1 MIYDAII
8 IGAGPA
14 GMTAALYLLRDGK
27 KVLILE
33 KETIG
38 GSIASTPLIENYPGV
53 KAVSGSE
60 LTDIMY
66 DQIDELGVEFE
77 LEEVTNIKVIDNN
90 IKEVI
95 TSDDNKYLSKVLIIA
110 SGSCYR
116 KLGLDKEEDFIG
128 NGIHFCVACDG
139 AFYKNKNVAIIGG
152 GNSACINAYSMS
164 KLAKKVFIIQR
175 LNKLTCEKDL
185 VNKLKSTD
193 NVEIILNSNV
203 KEYLGDDEFK
213 GLLIET
219 EGKEKKI
226 DVDGVFLNIGLIPQ
240 NKFATEVIDLDE
252 RDYIISSNT
261 ETKVPGLYVIGDSRT
276 KKYSQVTIATAD
288 GTIAALNAI
297 DYLNNL

>member
-14 GMTAALYLLRDGK
+14 GMSAALYLLRDGK

-60 LTDIMY
+60 LTDIMF

-77 LEEVTNIKVIDNN
+77 LEKVTNINVLEDN

-95 TSDDNKYLSKVLIIA
+95 TEDNKYLGKVLIIA
-110 SGSCYR
+110 SGSAYR
-116 KLGLDKEEDFIG
+116 TLNLPNEDKLIG
-128 NGIHFCVACDG
+128 HGIHFCVACDG
-139 AFYKNKNVAIIGG
+139 AFYKGKDVAIIGG
-152 GNSACINAYSMS
+152 GNSAVINAYSMS
-164 KLAKKVFIIQR
+164 KIAKKVYILQKMD
-175 LNKLTCEKDL
+175 KLTCEKDL
-185 VNKLKSTD
+185 INKIESTD
-193 NVEIILNSNV
+193 NVEIMYNV
-203 KEYLGDDEFK
+203 DVLEYLGDDELT
-213 GLLIET
+213 GLSIKVD
-219 EGKEKKI
+219 GKKKKLK
-226 DVDGVFLNIGLIPQ
+226 VDGVFLNIGLIPQ
-240 NKFATEVIDLDE
+240 NKFAYDVIDLDE
-252 RDYIISSNT
+252 RDYVISTNT

-297 DYLNNL
+297 EYLNG

>member
-14 GMTAALYLLRDGK
+14 GMSAALYLLRDGK

-60 LTDIMY
+60 LTDIMF

-77 LEEVTNIKVIDNN
+77 LEEVTNINVLEDN

-95 TSDDNKYLSKVLIIA
+95 TVDNKYLGKVLIIA
-110 SGSCYR
+110 SGSAYR
-116 KLGLDKEEDFIG
+116 TLNLPNEDKLIG
-128 NGIHFCVACDG
+128 HGIHFCVACDG
-139 AFYKNKNVAIIGG
+139 AFYKGKDVAIIGG
-152 GNSACINAYSMS
+152 GNSAVINAYSMS
-164 KLAKKVFIIQR
+164 KIAKKVYILQKMDR
-175 LNKLTCEKDL
+175 LTCEKDL
-185 VNKLKSTD
+185 INKIESTN
-193 NVEIILNSNV
+193 NVEIMYNV
-203 KEYLGDDEFK
+203 DVLEYLGEDELT
-213 GLLIET
+213 GLSIKVD
-219 EGKEKKI
+219 GKKKKLN
-226 DVDGVFLNIGLIPQ
+226 VDGVFLNIGLIPQ
-240 NKFATEVIDLDE
+240 NRFAYDVIDLDE
-252 RDYIISSNT
+252 RDYVISTNT

-297 DYLNNL
+297 EYLNG

>member
-14 GMTAALYLLRDGK
+14 GMSAALYLLRDGK

-60 LTDIMY
+60 LTDIMF

-77 LEEVTNIKVIDNN
+77 LEEVTNINVLEDN

-95 TSDDNKYLSKVLIIA
+95 TEDNKYLGKVLIIA
-110 SGSCYR
+110 SGSAYR
-116 KLGLDKEEDFIG
+116 TLNLPNEDKLIG
-128 NGIHFCVACDG
+128 HGIHFCVACDG
-139 AFYKNKNVAIIGG
+139 AFYKGKDVAIIGG
-152 GNSACINAYSMS
+152 GNSAVINAYSMS
-164 KLAKKVFIIQR
+164 KIAKKVYILQKMDR
-175 LNKLTCEKDL
+175 LTCEKDL
-185 VNKLKSTD
+185 INKIESTD
-193 NVEIILNSNV
+193 NVEIMYNV
-203 KEYLGDDEFK
+203 DVLEYLGDDELT
-213 GLLIET
+213 GLSIKVD
-219 EGKEKKI
+219 GKKKKLN
-226 DVDGVFLNIGLIPQ
+226 VEGVFLNIGLIPQ
-240 NKFATEVIDLDE
+240 NRFAYDVIDLDE
-252 RDYIISSNT
+252 RDYVISTNT

-297 DYLNNL
+297 EYLNG

>member
-14 GMTAALYLLRDGK
+14 GMSAALYLLRDGK

-60 LTDIMY
+60 LTDIMF

-77 LEEVTNIKVIDNN
+77 LEEVTNINVLEDD

-95 TSDDNKYLSKVLIIA
+95 TEDNKYLGKVLIIA
-110 SGSCYR
+110 SGSAYR
-116 KLGLDKEEDFIG
+116 TLNLPNEDKLIG
-128 NGIHFCVACDG
+128 HGIHFCVACDG
-139 AFYKNKNVAIIGG
+139 AFYKGKDVAIIGG
-152 GNSACINAYSMS
+152 GNSAVINAYSMS
-164 KLAKKVFIIQR
+164 KIAKKVYILQKMD
-175 LNKLTCEKDL
+175 KLTCEKDL
-185 VNKLKSTD
+185 INKIESTD
-193 NVEIILNSNV
+193 NVEIMYNV
-203 KEYLGDDEFK
+203 DVLEYLGDDELT
-213 GLLIET
+213 GLSIKVD
-219 EGKEKKI
+219 GKKKKLK
-226 DVDGVFLNIGLIPQ
+226 VDGVFLNIGLIPQ
-240 NKFATEVIDLDE
+240 NKFAYDVIDLDE
-252 RDYIISSNT
+252 RDYVISTNT

-297 DYLNNL
+297 EYLNG

>member
-14 GMTAALYLLRDGK
+14 GMSAALYLLRDGK

-60 LTDIMY
+60 LTDIMF

-77 LEEVTNIKVIDNN
+77 LEKVTNINVLEDD

-95 TSDDNKYLSKVLIIA
+95 TEDNKYLGKVLIIA
-110 SGSCYR
+110 SGSAYR
-116 KLGLDKEEDFIG
+116 TLNLPNEDKLIG
-128 NGIHFCVACDG
+128 HGIHFCVACDG
-139 AFYKNKNVAIIGG
+139 AFYKGKDVAIIGG
-152 GNSACINAYSMS
+152 GNSAVINAYSMS
-164 KLAKKVFIIQR
+164 KIAKKVYILQKMDR
-175 LNKLTCEKDL
+175 LTCEKDL
-185 VNKLKSTD
+185 INKIESTD
-193 NVEIILNSNV
+193 NVEIMYNV
-203 KEYLGDDEFK
+203 DVLEYLGDDELT
-213 GLLIET
+213 GLSIKVD
-219 EGKEKKI
+219 GKKKKLN
-226 DVDGVFLNIGLIPQ
+226 VDGVFLNIGLIPQ
-240 NKFATEVIDLDE
+240 NEFAYDVIDLDE
-252 RDYIISSNT
+252 RDYVISTNT

-297 DYLNNL
+297 EYLNG

>member
-14 GMTAALYLLRDGK
+14 GMSAALYLLRDGK

-60 LTDIMY
+60 LTDIMF

-77 LEEVTNIKVIDNN
+77 LEEVKNINVLEDDV
-90 IKEVI
+90 KEVI
-95 TSDDNKYLSKVLIIA
+95 TEDNKYLGKVLIIA
-110 SGSCYR
+110 SGSAYR
-116 KLGLDKEEDFIG
+116 TLNLPNEDKLIG
-128 NGIHFCVACDG
+128 HGIHFCVACDG
-139 AFYKNKNVAIIGG
+139 AFYKGKDVAIIGG
-152 GNSACINAYSMS
+152 GNSAVINAYSMS
-164 KLAKKVFIIQR
+164 KIAKKVYILQKMDR
-175 LNKLTCEKDL
+175 LTCEKDL
-185 VNKLKSTD
+185 INKIESTN
-193 NVEIILNSNV
+193 NVEIMYNV
-203 KEYLGDDEFK
+203 DVLEYLGEDELT
-213 GLLIET
+213 GLSIKVD
-219 EGKEKKI
+219 GKKKKLN
-226 DVDGVFLNIGLIPQ
+226 VDGVFLNIGLIPQ
-240 NKFATEVIDLDE
+240 NRFAYDVIDLDE
-252 RDYIISSNT
+252 RDYVISTNT

-297 DYLNNL
+297 EYLNG

>member
-14 GMTAALYLLRDGK
+14 GMSAALYLLRDGK

-60 LTDIMY
+60 LTDIMF

-77 LEEVTNIKVIDNN
+77 LEEVTNINVLEDN

-95 TSDDNKYLSKVLIIA
+95 TEDNKYLGKVLIIA
-110 SGSCYR
+110 SGSAYR
-116 KLGLDKEEDFIG
+116 TLNLPNEDKLIG
-128 NGIHFCVACDG
+128 HGIHFCVACDG
-139 AFYKNKNVAIIGG
+139 AFYKGKDVAIIGG
-152 GNSACINAYSMS
+152 GNSAVINAYSMS
-164 KLAKKVFIIQR
+164 KIAKKVYILQKMDR
-175 LNKLTCEKDL
+175 LTCEKDL
-185 VNKLKSTD
+185 INKIESTD
-193 NVEIILNSNV
+193 NVEIMYNV
-203 KEYLGDDEFK
+203 DVLEYLGEDELT
-213 GLLIET
+213 GLSIKVD
-219 EGKEKKI
+219 GKKKKLK
-226 DVDGVFLNIGLIPQ
+226 VDGVFLNIGLIPQ
-240 NKFATEVIDLDE
+240 NRFAYDVIDLDE
-252 RDYIISSNT
+252 RDYVISTNT

-297 DYLNNL
+297 EYLNG

>member
-14 GMTAALYLLRDGK
+14 GMSAALYLLRDGK

-60 LTDIMY
+60 LTDIMF

-77 LEEVTNIKVIDNN
+77 LEKVTNINVLEDD

-95 TSDDNKYLSKVLIIA
+95 TEDNKYLGKVLIIA
-110 SGSCYR
+110 SGSAYR
-116 KLGLDKEEDFIG
+116 TLNLPNEDKLIG
-128 NGIHFCVACDG
+128 HGIHFCVACDG
-139 AFYKNKNVAIIGG
+139 AFYKGKDVAIVGG
-152 GNSACINAYSMS
+152 GNSAVINAYSMS
-164 KLAKKVFIIQR
+164 KIAKKVYILQKMDR
-175 LNKLTCEKDL
+175 LTCEKDL
-185 VNKLKSTD
+185 INKIESTD
-193 NVEIILNSNV
+193 NVEIMYNV
-203 KEYLGDDEFK
+203 DVLEYLGDDELT
-213 GLLIET
+213 GLSIKVD
-219 EGKEKKI
+219 GKKKKLK
-226 DVDGVFLNIGLIPQ
+226 VDGVFLNIGLIPQ
-240 NKFATEVIDLDE
+240 NKFAYDVIDLDE
-252 RDYIISSNT
+252 RDYVISTNT

-297 DYLNNL
+297 EYLNG

>member
-14 GMTAALYLLRDGK
+14 GMSAALYLLRDGK

-60 LTDIMY
+60 LTDIMF

-77 LEEVTNIKVIDNN
+77 LEKVTNINVLEDN

-95 TSDDNKYLSKVLIIA
+95 TEDNKYLGKVLIIA
-110 SGSCYR
+110 SGSAYR
-116 KLGLDKEEDFIG
+116 TLNLPNEDKLIG
-128 NGIHFCVACDG
+128 HGIHFCVACDG
-139 AFYKNKNVAIIGG
+139 AFYKGKDVAIIGG
-152 GNSACINAYSMS
+152 GNSAVINAYSMS
-164 KLAKKVFIIQR
+164 KIAKKVYILQKMD
-175 LNKLTCEKDL
+175 KLTCEKDL
-185 VNKLKSTD
+185 INKIESTD
-193 NVEIILNSNV
+193 NVEIMYNV
-203 KEYLGDDEFK
+203 DVLEYLGDDELT
-213 GLLIET
+213 GLSIKVD
-219 EGKEKKI
+219 GKKKKLN
-226 DVDGVFLNIGLIPQ
+226 VDGVFLNIGLIPQ
-240 NKFATEVIDLDE
+240 NKFAYDVIDLDE
-252 RDYIISSNT
+252 RDYVISTNT

-297 DYLNNL
+297 EYLNG

>member
-14 GMTAALYLLRDGK
+14 GMSAALYLLRDGK

-60 LTDIMY
+60 LTDIMF

-77 LEEVTNIKVIDNN
+77 LEEVTNINVLEDN

-95 TSDDNKYLSKVLIIA
+95 TEDNKYLGKVLIIA
-110 SGSCYR
+110 SGSAYR
-116 KLGLDKEEDFIG
+116 TLNLPNEDKLIG
-128 NGIHFCVACDG
+128 HGIHFCVACDG
-139 AFYKNKNVAIIGG
+139 AFYKGKDVAIIGG
-152 GNSACINAYSMS
+152 GNSAVINAYSMS
-164 KLAKKVFIIQR
+164 KIAKKVYILQKMDR
-175 LNKLTCEKDL
+175 LTCEKDL
-185 VNKLKSTD
+185 INKIESTD
-193 NVEIILNSNV
+193 NVEIMYNV
-203 KEYLGDDEFK
+203 DVLEYLGEDELT
-213 GLLIET
+213 GLSIKVD
-219 EGKEKKI
+219 GKKKKLN
-226 DVDGVFLNIGLIPQ
+226 VEGVFLNIGLIPQ
-240 NKFATEVIDLDE
+240 NRFAYDVIDLDE
-252 RDYIISSNT
+252 RDYVISTNT

-297 DYLNNL
+297 EYLNG

>member
-14 GMTAALYLLRDGK
+14 GMSAALYLLRDGK

-60 LTDIMY
+60 LTDIMF

-77 LEEVTNIKVIDNN
+77 LEEVTNINVLEDN

-95 TSDDNKYLSKVLIIA
+95 TEDNKYLGKVLIIA
-110 SGSCYR
+110 SGSAYR
-116 KLGLDKEEDFIG
+116 TLNLPNEDKLIG
-128 NGIHFCVACDG
+128 HGIHFCVACDG
-139 AFYKNKNVAIIGG
+139 AFYKGKDVAIIGG
-152 GNSACINAYSMS
+152 GNSAVINAYSMS
-164 KLAKKVFIIQR
+164 KIAKKVYILQKIDR
-175 LNKLTCEKDL
+175 LTCEKDL
-185 VNKLKSTD
+185 INKIESTD
-193 NVEIILNSNV
+193 NVEIMYNV
-203 KEYLGDDEFK
+203 DVLEYLGEDELT
-213 GLLIET
+213 GLSIKVD
-219 EGKEKKI
+219 GKKKKLN
-226 DVDGVFLNIGLIPQ
+226 VEGVFLNIGLIPQ
-240 NKFATEVIDLDE
+240 NKFAYDVIELDE
-252 RDYIISSNT
+252 RDYVISTNT

-297 DYLNNL
+297 EYLNG

>member
-14 GMTAALYLLRDGK
+14 GMSAALYLLRDGK

-60 LTDIMY
+60 LTDIMF

-77 LEEVTNIKVIDNN
+77 LEKVTNINVLEDD

-95 TSDDNKYLSKVLIIA
+95 TEDNKYLGKVLIIA
-110 SGSCYR
+110 SGSAYR
-116 KLGLDKEEDFIG
+116 TLNLPNEDKLIG
-128 NGIHFCVACDG
+128 HGIHFCVACDG
-139 AFYKNKNVAIIGG
+139 AFYKGKDVAIIGG
-152 GNSACINAYSMS
+152 GNSAVINAYSMS
-164 KLAKKVFIIQR
+164 KIAKKVYILQKMD
-175 LNKLTCEKDL
+175 KLTCEKDL
-185 VNKLKSTD
+185 INKIESTD
-193 NVEIILNSNV
+193 NVEIMYNV
-203 KEYLGDDEFK
+203 DVLEYLGDDELT
-213 GLLIET
+213 GLSIKVD
-219 EGKEKKI
+219 GKKKKLN
-226 DVDGVFLNIGLIPQ
+226 VDGVFLNIGLIPQ
-240 NKFATEVIDLDE
+240 NRFAYDVIDLDE
-252 RDYIISSNT
+252 RDYVISTNT

-297 DYLNNL
+297 EYLNG

>member
-14 GMTAALYLLRDGK
+14 GMSAALYLLRDGK

-60 LTDIMY
+60 LTDIMF

-77 LEEVTNIKVIDNN
+77 LEEVTNINVLEDN

-95 TSDDNKYLSKVLIIA
+95 TEDNKYLGKVLIIA
-110 SGSCYR
+110 SGSAYR
-116 KLGLDKEEDFIG
+116 TLNLPNEDKLIG
-128 NGIHFCVACDG
+128 HGIHFCVACDG
-139 AFYKNKNVAIIGG
+139 AFYKGKDVAIIGG
-152 GNSACINAYSMS
+152 GNSAVINAYSMS
-164 KLAKKVFIIQR
+164 KIAKKVYILQKMDR
-175 LNKLTCEKDL
+175 LTCEKDL
-185 VNKLKSTD
+185 INKIESTD
-193 NVEIILNSNV
+193 NVEIMYNV
-203 KEYLGDDEFK
+203 DVLEYLGDDELT
-213 GLLIET
+213 GLSIKVD
-219 EGKEKKI
+219 GKKKKLN
-226 DVDGVFLNIGLIPQ
+226 VEGVFLNIGLIPQ
-240 NKFATEVIDLDE
+240 NRFAYDVIDLDE
-252 RDYIISSNT
+252 RDYVISTNT

-276 KKYSQVTIATAD
+276 KKYSQVTIATAE

-297 DYLNNL
+297 EYLNG

>member
-14 GMTAALYLLRDGK
+14 GMSAALYLLRDGK

-60 LTDIMY
+60 LTDIMF
-66 DQIDELGVEFE
+66 DQIDELGVVFE
-77 LEEVTNIKVIDNN
+77 LEKVTNINVLEDN

-95 TSDDNKYLSKVLIIA
+95 TEDNKYLGKVLIIA
-110 SGSCYR
+110 SGSAYR
-116 KLGLDKEEDFIG
+116 TLNLPNEDKLIG
-128 NGIHFCVACDG
+128 HGIHFCVACDG
-139 AFYKNKNVAIIGG
+139 AFYKGKDVAIIGG
-152 GNSACINAYSMS
+152 GNSAVINAYSMS
-164 KLAKKVFIIQR
+164 KIAKKVYILQKMD
-175 LNKLTCEKDL
+175 KLTCEKDL
-185 VNKLKSTD
+185 INKIESTD
-193 NVEIILNSNV
+193 NVEIMYNV
-203 KEYLGDDEFK
+203 DVLEYLGDDELT
-213 GLLIET
+213 GLSIKVD
-219 EGKEKKI
+219 GKKKKLK
-226 DVDGVFLNIGLIPQ
+226 VDGVFLNIGLIPQ
-240 NKFATEVIDLDE
+240 NKFAYDVIDLDE
-252 RDYIISSNT
+252 RDYVISTNT

-297 DYLNNL
+297 EYLNG

>member
-14 GMTAALYLLRDGK
+14 GMSAALYLLRDGK

-60 LTDIMY
+60 LTDIMF

-77 LEEVTNIKVIDNN
+77 LEEVTNINVLEDN

-95 TSDDNKYLSKVLIIA
+95 TEDNKYLGKVLIIA
-110 SGSCYR
+110 SGSAYR
-116 KLGLDKEEDFIG
+116 TLNLPNEDKLIG
-128 NGIHFCVACDG
+128 HGIHFCVACDG
-139 AFYKNKNVAIIGG
+139 AFYKGKDVAIVGG
-152 GNSACINAYSMS
+152 GNSAVINAYSMS
-164 KLAKKVFIIQR
+164 KIAKKVYILQKMD
-175 LNKLTCEKDL
+175 KLTCEKDL
-185 VNKLKSTD
+185 INKIESTD
-193 NVEIILNSNV
+193 NVEIMYNV
-203 KEYLGDDEFK
+203 DVLEYLGDDELT
-213 GLLIET
+213 GLSIKVD
-219 EGKEKKI
+219 GKKKKLK
-226 DVDGVFLNIGLIPQ
+226 VDGVFLNIGLIPQ
-240 NKFATEVIDLDE
+240 NKFAYDVIDLDE
-252 RDYIISSNT
+252 RDYVISTNT

-297 DYLNNL
+297 EYLNG

>member
-14 GMTAALYLLRDGK
+14 GMSAALYLLRDGK

-60 LTDIMY
+60 LTDIMF

-77 LEEVTNIKVIDNN
+77 LEKVTNINVLEDD

-95 TSDDNKYLSKVLIIA
+95 TEDNKYLGKVLIIA
-110 SGSCYR
+110 SGSAYR
-116 KLGLDKEEDFIG
+116 TLNLPNEDKLIG
-128 NGIHFCVACDG
+128 HGIHFCVACDG
-139 AFYKNKNVAIIGG
+139 AFYKGKDVAIIGG
-152 GNSACINAYSMS
+152 GNSAVINAYSMS
-164 KLAKKVFIIQR
+164 KIAKKVYILQKMD
-175 LNKLTCEKDL
+175 KLTCEKDL
-185 VNKLKSTD
+185 INKIESTD
-193 NVEIILNSNV
+193 NVEIMYNV
-203 KEYLGDDEFK
+203 DVLEYLGDDELT
-213 GLLIET
+213 GLSIKVD
-219 EGKEKKI
+219 GKKKKLK
-226 DVDGVFLNIGLIPQ
+226 VDGVFLNIGLIPQ
-240 NKFATEVIDLDE
+240 NKFANDVIDLDE
-252 RDYIISSNT
+252 RDYVISTNT

-297 DYLNNL
+297 EYLNG

>member
-14 GMTAALYLLRDGK
+14 GMSAALYLLRDGK

-60 LTDIMY
+60 LTDIMF

-77 LEEVTNIKVIDNN
+77 LEKVTNINVLEDN

-95 TSDDNKYLSKVLIIA
+95 TEDNKYLGKVLIIA
-110 SGSCYR
+110 SGSAYR
-116 KLGLDKEEDFIG
+116 TLNLPNEDKLIG
-128 NGIHFCVACDG
+128 HGIHFCVACDG
-139 AFYKNKNVAIIGG
+139 AFYKGKDVAIVGG
-152 GNSACINAYSMS
+152 GNSAVINAYSMS
-164 KLAKKVFIIQR
+164 KIAKKVYILQKMDR
-175 LNKLTCEKDL
+175 LTCEKDL
-185 VNKLKSTD
+185 INKIESTD
-193 NVEIILNSNV
+193 NVEIMYNV
-203 KEYLGDDEFK
+203 DVLEYLGEDELT
-213 GLLIET
+213 GLSIKVD
-219 EGKEKKI
+219 GKKKKLK
-226 DVDGVFLNIGLIPQ
+226 VDGVFLNIGLIPQ
-240 NKFATEVIDLDE
+240 NRFAHDVIDLDE
-252 RDYIISSNT
+252 RDYVISTNT

-297 DYLNNL
+297 EYLNG

>member
-14 GMTAALYLLRDGK
+14 GMSAALYLLRDGK

-60 LTDIMY
+60 LTDIMF

-77 LEEVTNIKVIDNN
+77 LEKVTNINVLEDD

-95 TSDDNKYLSKVLIIA
+95 TEDNKYLGKVLIIA
-110 SGSCYR
+110 SGSAYR
-116 KLGLDKEEDFIG
+116 TLNLPNEDKLIG
-128 NGIHFCVACDG
+128 HGIHFCVACDG
-139 AFYKNKNVAIIGG
+139 AFYKGKDVAIVGG
-152 GNSACINAYSMS
+152 GNSAVINAYSMS
-164 KLAKKVFIIQR
+164 KIAKKVYILQKMD
-175 LNKLTCEKDL
+175 KLTCEKDL
-185 VNKLKSTD
+185 INKIESTD
-193 NVEIILNSNV
+193 NVEIMYNV
-203 KEYLGDDEFK
+203 DVLEYLGDDELT
-213 GLLIET
+213 GLSIKVD
-219 EGKEKKI
+219 GKKKKLK
-226 DVDGVFLNIGLIPQ
+226 VDGVFLNIGLIPQ
-240 NKFATEVIDLDE
+240 NKFAYDVIDLDE
-252 RDYIISSNT
+252 RDYVISTNT

-297 DYLNNL
+297 

>member
-14 GMTAALYLLRDGK
+14 GMSAALYLLRDGK

-60 LTDIMY
+60 LTDIMF

-77 LEEVTNIKVIDNN
+77 LEEVTNINVLEDN

-95 TSDDNKYLSKVLIIA
+95 TEDNKYLGKVLIIA
-110 SGSCYR
+110 SGSAYR
-116 KLGLDKEEDFIG
+116 TLNLPNEDKLIG
-128 NGIHFCVACDG
+128 HGIHFCVACDG
-139 AFYKNKNVAIIGG
+139 AFYKGKDVAIIGG
-152 GNSACINAYSMS
+152 GNSAVINAYSMS
-164 KLAKKVFIIQR
+164 KIAKKVYILQKMDR
-175 LNKLTCEKDL
+175 LTCEKDL
-185 VNKLKSTD
+185 INKIESTD
-193 NVEIILNSNV
+193 NVEIMYNV
-203 KEYLGDDEFK
+203 DVLEYLGDDELT
-213 GLLIET
+213 GLSIKVD
-219 EGKEKKI
+219 GKKKKLN
-226 DVDGVFLNIGLIPQ
+226 VDGVFLNIGLIPQ
-240 NKFATEVIDLDE
+240 NKFAYDVIDLDE
-252 RDYIISSNT
+252 RDYVISTNT

-297 DYLNNL
+297 EYLNG

>member
-14 GMTAALYLLRDGK
+14 GMSAALYLLRDGK

-53 KAVSGSE
+53 KAISGSE
-60 LTDIMY
+60 LTDIMF

-77 LEEVTNIKVIDNN
+77 LEEVTNINVLEDN

-95 TSDDNKYLSKVLIIA
+95 TEDNKYLGKVLIIA
-110 SGSCYR
+110 SGSAYR
-116 KLGLDKEEDFIG
+116 TLNLPNEDKLIG
-128 NGIHFCVACDG
+128 HGIHFCVACDG
-139 AFYKNKNVAIIGG
+139 AFYKGKDVAIIGG
-152 GNSACINAYSMS
+152 GNSAVINAYSMS
-164 KLAKKVFIIQR
+164 KIAKKVYILQKMDR
-175 LNKLTCEKDL
+175 LTCEKDL
-185 VNKLKSTD
+185 INKIESTD
-193 NVEIILNSNV
+193 NVEIMYNV
-203 KEYLGDDEFK
+203 DVLEYLGEDELT
-213 GLLIET
+213 GLSIKVD
-219 EGKEKKI
+219 GKKKKLK
-226 DVDGVFLNIGLIPQ
+226 VDGVFLNIGLIPQ
-240 NKFATEVIDLDE
+240 NKFAYDVIDLDE
-252 RDYIISSNT
+252 RDYVISTNT

-297 DYLNNL
+297 EYLNG

>member
-14 GMTAALYLLRDGK
+14 GMSAALYLLRDGK

-60 LTDIMY
+60 LTDIMF

-77 LEEVTNIKVIDNN
+77 LEEVTNINVLEDN

-95 TSDDNKYLSKVLIIA
+95 TVDNKYLGKVLIIA
-110 SGSCYR
+110 SGSAYR
-116 KLGLDKEEDFIG
+116 TLNLPNEDKLIG
-128 NGIHFCVACDG
+128 HGIHFCVACDG
-139 AFYKNKNVAIIGG
+139 AFYKGKDVAIIGG
-152 GNSACINAYSMS
+152 GNSAVINAYSMS
-164 KLAKKVFIIQR
+164 KIAKKVYILQKMDR
-175 LNKLTCEKDL
+175 LTCEKDL
-185 VNKLKSTD
+185 INKIESTD
-193 NVEIILNSNV
+193 NVEIMYNV
-203 KEYLGDDEFK
+203 DVLEYLGEDELT
-213 GLLIET
+213 GLSIKVD
-219 EGKEKKI
+219 GKKKKLN
-226 DVDGVFLNIGLIPQ
+226 VDGVFLNIGLIPQ
-240 NKFATEVIDLDE
+240 NRFAYDVIDLDE
-252 RDYIISSNT
+252 RDYVISTNT

-297 DYLNNL
+297 EYLNG

>member
-1 MIYDAII
+1 MYDAII

-53 KAVSGSE
+53 KAVSGAE
-60 LTDIMY
+60 LSDIMF

-77 LEEVTNIKVIDNN
+77 LEEVTNINILDDN

-95 TSDDNKYLSKVLIIA
+95 TTDNTYKSKVLIIA

-116 KLGLDKEEDFIG
+116 TLGIDKEEQFIG

-139 AFYKNKNVAIIGG
+139 AFYKGRDVAIIGG

-164 KLAKKVFIIQR
+164 KLARKVYIIQKID
-175 LNKLTCEKDL
+175 KLTCEKDL
-185 VNKLKSTD
+185 INKLKRTD
-193 NVEIILNSNV
+193 NVEIIYNATV
-203 KEYLGDDEFK
+203 KEYLGEDEFG
-213 GLLIET
+213 GLLIESDR
-219 EGKEKKI
+219 KEIKL

-240 NKFATEVIDLDE
+240 NKFAYDVIDLDE
-252 RDYIISSNT
+252 RDYIISNDT

>member
-14 GMTAALYLLRDGK
+14 GMSAALYLLRDGK

-60 LTDIMY
+60 LTDIMF

-77 LEEVTNIKVIDNN
+77 LEKVTNINVLEDD

-95 TSDDNKYLSKVLIIA
+95 TEDNKYLGKVLIIA
-110 SGSCYR
+110 SGSAYR
-116 KLGLDKEEDFIG
+116 TLNLPNEDKLIG
-128 NGIHFCVACDG
+128 HGIHFCVACDG
-139 AFYKNKNVAIIGG
+139 AFYKGKDVAIVGG
-152 GNSACINAYSMS
+152 GNSAVINAYSMS
-164 KLAKKVFIIQR
+164 KIAKKVYILQKMD
-175 LNKLTCEKDL
+175 KLTCEKDL
-185 VNKLKSTD
+185 INKIESTD
-193 NVEIILNSNV
+193 NVDVL
-203 KEYLGDDEFK
+203 EYLGDDELT
-213 GLLIET
+213 GLSIKVD
-219 EGKEKKI
+219 GKKKKLK
-226 DVDGVFLNIGLIPQ
+226 VDGVFLNIGLIPQ
-240 NKFATEVIDLDE
+240 NKFAYDVIDLDE
-252 RDYIISSNT
+252 RDYVISTNT

-297 DYLNNL
+297 EYLNG

>member
-14 GMTAALYLLRDGK
+14 GMSAALYLLRDGK

-60 LTDIMY
+60 LTDIMF

-77 LEEVTNIKVIDNN
+77 LEKVTNINVLEDD

-95 TSDDNKYLSKVLIIA
+95 TEDNKYLGKVLIIA
-110 SGSCYR
+110 SGSAYR
-116 KLGLDKEEDFIG
+116 TLNLPNEDKLIG
-128 NGIHFCVACDG
+128 HGIHFCVACDG
-139 AFYKNKNVAIIGG
+139 AFYKGKDVAIIGG
-152 GNSACINAYSMS
+152 GNSAVINAYSMS
-164 KLAKKVFIIQR
+164 KIAKKVYILQKMDR
-175 LNKLTCEKDL
+175 LTCEKDL
-185 VNKLKSTD
+185 INKIESTD
-193 NVEIILNSNV
+193 NVEIMYNV
-203 KEYLGDDEFK
+203 DVLEYLGEDELT
-213 GLLIET
+213 GLSIKVD
-219 EGKEKKI
+219 GKKKKLN
-226 DVDGVFLNIGLIPQ
+226 VDGVFLNIGLIPQ
-240 NKFATEVIDLDE
+240 NRFAHDVIDLDE
-252 RDYIISSNT
+252 RDYVISTNT

-297 DYLNNL
+297 EYLNG

>member
-14 GMTAALYLLRDGK
+14 GMSAALYLLRDGK

-60 LTDIMY
+60 LTDIMF

-77 LEEVTNIKVIDNN
+77 LEKVTNINVLEDD

-95 TSDDNKYLSKVLIIA
+95 TEDNKYLGKVLIIA
-110 SGSCYR
+110 SGSAYR
-116 KLGLDKEEDFIG
+116 TLNLPNEDKLIG
-128 NGIHFCVACDG
+128 HGIHFCVACDG
-139 AFYKNKNVAIIGG
+139 AFYKEKDVAIIGG
-152 GNSACINAYSMS
+152 GNSAVINAYSMS
-164 KLAKKVFIIQR
+164 KIAKKVYILQKMD
-175 LNKLTCEKDL
+175 KLTCEKDL
-185 VNKLKSTD
+185 INKIESTD
-193 NVEIILNSNV
+193 NVEIMYNV
-203 KEYLGDDEFK
+203 DVLEYLGEDELT
-213 GLLIET
+213 GLSIKVD
-219 EGKEKKI
+219 GKKKKLK
-226 DVDGVFLNIGLIPQ
+226 VDGVFLNIGLIPQ
-240 NKFATEVIDLDE
+240 NKFANDVIDLDE
-252 RDYIISSNT
+252 RDYVISTNT

-297 DYLNNL
+297 EYLNG

>member
-14 GMTAALYLLRDGK
+14 GMSAALYLLRDGK

-60 LTDIMY
+60 LTDIMF

-77 LEEVTNIKVIDNN
+77 LEEVTNINVLEDN

-95 TSDDNKYLSKVLIIA
+95 TEDNKYLGKVLIIA
-110 SGSCYR
+110 SGSAYR
-116 KLGLDKEEDFIG
+116 TLNLPNEDKLIG
-128 NGIHFCVACDG
+128 HGIHFCVACDG
-139 AFYKNKNVAIIGG
+139 AFYKGKDVAIIGG
-152 GNSACINAYSMS
+152 GNSAVINAYSMS
-164 KLAKKVFIIQR
+164 KIAKKVYILQKMDR
-175 LNKLTCEKDL
+175 LTCEKDL
-185 VNKLKSTD
+185 INKIESTD
-193 NVEIILNSNV
+193 NVEIMYNV
-203 KEYLGDDEFK
+203 DVLEYLGEDELT
-213 GLLIET
+213 GLSIKVD
-219 EGKEKKI
+219 GKKKKLN
-226 DVDGVFLNIGLIPQ
+226 VDGVFLNIGLIPQ
-240 NKFATEVIDLDE
+240 NKFAYDVIDLDD
-252 RDYIISSNT
+252 RDYVISTNT

-297 DYLNNL
+297 EYLNG

>member
-14 GMTAALYLLRDGK
+14 GMSAALYLLRDGK

-60 LTDIMY
+60 LTDIMF

-77 LEEVTNIKVIDNN
+77 LEKVTNINVLEDD

-95 TSDDNKYLSKVLIIA
+95 TEDNKYLGKVLIIA
-110 SGSCYR
+110 SGSAYR
-116 KLGLDKEEDFIG
+116 TLNVPNEDKLIG
-128 NGIHFCVACDG
+128 HGMHFCVACDG
-139 AFYKNKNVAIIGG
+139 AFYKEKDVAIIGG
-152 GNSACINAYSMS
+152 GNSAVINAYSMS
-164 KLAKKVFIIQR
+164 KIAKKVYILQKMD
-175 LNKLTCEKDL
+175 KLTCEKDL
-185 VNKLKSTD
+185 INKIESTD
-193 NVEIILNSNV
+193 NVEIMYNV
-203 KEYLGDDEFK
+203 DVLEYLGDDELT
-213 GLLIET
+213 GLSIKVD
-219 EGKEKKI
+219 GKKKKLK
-226 DVDGVFLNIGLIPQ
+226 VDGVFLNIGLIPQ
-240 NKFATEVIDLDE
+240 NKFANDVIDLDE
-252 RDYIISSNT
+252 RDYVISTNT

-297 DYLNNL
+297 EYLNG

>member
-14 GMTAALYLLRDGK
+14 GMSAALYLLRDGK

-60 LTDIMY
+60 LTDIMF

-77 LEEVTNIKVIDNN
+77 LEKVTNINVLEDD

-95 TSDDNKYLSKVLIIA
+95 TEDNKYLGKVLIIA
-110 SGSCYR
+110 SGSAYR
-116 KLGLDKEEDFIG
+116 TLNLPNEDKLIG
-128 NGIHFCVACDG
+128 HGIHFCVACDG
-139 AFYKNKNVAIIGG
+139 AFYKGKDVAIVGG
-152 GNSACINAYSMS
+152 GNSAVINAYSMS
-164 KLAKKVFIIQR
+164 KIAKKVYILQKMD
-175 LNKLTCEKDL
+175 KLTCEKDL
-185 VNKLKSTD
+185 INKIESTD
-193 NVEIILNSNV
+193 NVEIMYNV
-203 KEYLGDDEFK
+203 DVLEYLGDDELT
-213 GLLIET
+213 GLSIKVD
-219 EGKEKKI
+219 GKKKKLK
-226 DVDGVFLNIGLIPQ
+226 VDGVFLNIGLIPQ
-240 NKFATEVIDLDE
+240 NKFANDVIDLDE
-252 RDYIISSNT
+252 RDYVISTNT

-297 DYLNNL
+297 EYLNG

>member
-14 GMTAALYLLRDGK
+14 GMSAALYLLRDGK

-60 LTDIMY
+60 LTDIMF

-77 LEEVTNIKVIDNN
+77 LEEVTNINVLEDN

-95 TSDDNKYLSKVLIIA
+95 TVDNKYLGKVLIIA
-110 SGSCYR
+110 SGSAYR
-116 KLGLDKEEDFIG
+116 TLNLPNEDKLIG
-128 NGIHFCVACDG
+128 HGIHFCVACDG
-139 AFYKNKNVAIIGG
+139 AFYKGKDVAIIGG
-152 GNSACINAYSMS
+152 GNSAVINAYSMS
-164 KLAKKVFIIQR
+164 KIAKKVYILQKMD
-175 LNKLTCEKDL
+175 KLTCEKDL
-185 VNKLKSTD
+185 INKIESTD
-193 NVEIILNSNV
+193 NVEIMYNV
-203 KEYLGDDEFK
+203 DVLEYLGDDELT
-213 GLLIET
+213 GLSIKVD
-219 EGKEKKI
+219 GKKKKLN
-226 DVDGVFLNIGLIPQ
+226 VEGVFLNIGLIPQ
-240 NKFATEVIDLDE
+240 NKFAYDVIDLDE
-252 RDYIISSNT
+252 RDYVISTNT

-297 DYLNNL
+297 EYLNG

>member
-14 GMTAALYLLRDGK
+14 GMSAALYLLRDGK

-60 LTDIMY
+60 LTDIMF

-77 LEEVTNIKVIDNN
+77 LEEVTNINVLEDN

-95 TSDDNKYLSKVLIIA
+95 TEDNKYLGKVLIIA
-110 SGSCYR
+110 SGSAYR
-116 KLGLDKEEDFIG
+116 TLNLPNEDKLIG
-128 NGIHFCVACDG
+128 HGIHFCVACDG
-139 AFYKNKNVAIIGG
+139 AFYKGKDVAIIGG
-152 GNSACINAYSMS
+152 GNSAVINAYSMS
-164 KLAKKVFIIQR
+164 KIAKKVYILQKMDR
-175 LNKLTCEKDL
+175 LTCEKDL
-185 VNKLKSTD
+185 INKIESTD
-193 NVEIILNSNV
+193 NVEIMYNV
-203 KEYLGDDEFK
+203 DVLEYLGDDELT
-213 GLLIET
+213 GLSIKVD
-219 EGKEKKI
+219 GKKKKLN
-226 DVDGVFLNIGLIPQ
+226 VDGVFLNIGLIPQ
-240 NKFATEVIDLDE
+240 NKFAYDVIDLDD
-252 RDYIISSNT
+252 RDYVISTNT

-297 DYLNNL
+297 EYLNG

>member
-14 GMTAALYLLRDGK
+14 GMSAALYLLRDGK

-53 KAVSGSE
+53 KAVSGAE

-66 DQIDELGVEFE
+66 DQIDELGVELE
-77 LEEVTNIKVIDNN
+77 LETVTNINVLEDN

-95 TSDDNKYLSKVLIIA
+95 TEDNKYLGKVLIIA
-110 SGSCYR
+110 SGSAYR
-116 KLGLDKEEDFIG
+116 TLNLPNEDKLIG
-128 NGIHFCVACDG
+128 HGIHFCVACDG
-139 AFYKNKNVAIIGG
+139 AFYKGKDVAIVGG
-152 GNSACINAYSMS
+152 GNSAVINAYSMS
-164 KLAKKVFIIQR
+164 KIAKKVYILQKVD
-175 LNKLTCEKDL
+175 KLTCEKDL
-185 VNKLKSTD
+185 INKIETTD
-193 NVEIILNSNV
+193 NVEILYNV
-203 KEYLGDDEFK
+203 DVLEYLGDDELT
-213 GLLIET
+213 GLSIKVN
-219 EGKEKKI
+219 GKKKKL

-240 NKFATEVIDLDE
+240 NKFAYDVIDLDE
-252 RDYIISSNT
+252 RDYIVSTNT

-297 DYLNNL
+297 EYLNG

>member
-1 MIYDAII
+1 MIYDVII

-14 GMTAALYLLRDGK
+14 GMSAALYLLRDGK
-27 KVLILE
+27 RVLILE

-38 GSIASTPLIENYPGV
+38 GAIASTPLIENYPGV
-53 KAVSGSE
+53 KAISGAE
-60 LTDIMY
+60 LSDIMY

-77 LEEVTNIKVIDNN
+77 LEEVTNINILDNN
-90 IKEVI
+90 IKEVL
-95 TSDDNKYLSKVLIIA
+95 TTDNKYLCKVLIIA

-116 KLGLDKEEDFIG
+116 TLGLDREEQFIG

-139 AFYKNKNVAIIGG
+139 AFYKNRNVAIIGG

-164 KLAKKVFIIQR
+164 KLAKKVYIIQNINR
-175 LNKLTCEKDL
+175 LTCEKDL
-185 VNKLKSTD
+185 IKKLKSTD
-193 NVEIILNSNV
+193 NVEIILNSTV

-213 GLLIET
+213 GLLVEHDGEEIR
-219 EGKEKKI
+219 I

-240 NKFATEVIDLDE
+240 NKFANSVIDLDE
-252 RDYIISSNT
+252 KDYIISSDT
-261 ETKVPGLYVIGDSRT
+261 STKVPGIYVIGDSRT

>member
-14 GMTAALYLLRDGK
+14 GMSAALYLLRDGK

-60 LTDIMY
+60 LTDIMF

-77 LEEVTNIKVIDNN
+77 LEEVTNINVLEDN

-95 TSDDNKYLSKVLIIA
+95 TEDNKYLGKVLIIA
-110 SGSCYR
+110 SGSAYR
-116 KLGLDKEEDFIG
+116 TLNLPNEDKLIG
-128 NGIHFCVACDG
+128 HGIHFCVACDG
-139 AFYKNKNVAIIGG
+139 AFYKGKDVAIIGG
-152 GNSACINAYSMS
+152 GNSAVINAYSMS
-164 KLAKKVFIIQR
+164 KIAKKVYILQKMDR
-175 LNKLTCEKDL
+175 LTCEKDL
-185 VNKLKSTD
+185 INKIESTD
-193 NVEIILNSNV
+193 NVEIMYNV
-203 KEYLGDDEFK
+203 DVLEYLGDDELT
-213 GLLIET
+213 GLSIKVD
-219 EGKEKKI
+219 GKKKKLK
-226 DVDGVFLNIGLIPQ
+226 VDGVFLNIGLIPQ
-240 NKFATEVIDLDE
+240 NKFAYDVIDLDE
-252 RDYIISSNT
+252 RDYVISTNT

-297 DYLNNL
+297 EYLNG

>member
-14 GMTAALYLLRDGK
+14 GMSAALYLLRDGK

-60 LTDIMY
+60 LTDIMF

-77 LEEVTNIKVIDNN
+77 LEKVTNINVLEDD

-95 TSDDNKYLSKVLIIA
+95 TEDNKYLGKVLIIA
-110 SGSCYR
+110 SGSAYR
-116 KLGLDKEEDFIG
+116 TLNLPNEDKLIG
-128 NGIHFCVACDG
+128 HGIHFCVACDG
-139 AFYKNKNVAIIGG
+139 AFYKEKDVAIIGG
-152 GNSACINAYSMS
+152 GNSAVINAYSMS
-164 KLAKKVFIIQR
+164 KIAKKVYILQKMD
-175 LNKLTCEKDL
+175 KLTCEKDL
-185 VNKLKSTD
+185 INKIESTD
-193 NVEIILNSNV
+193 NVEIMYNV
-203 KEYLGDDEFK
+203 DVLEYLGEDELT
-213 GLLIET
+213 GLSIKVD
-219 EGKEKKI
+219 GKKKKLN
-226 DVDGVFLNIGLIPQ
+226 VDGVFLNIGLIPQ
-240 NKFATEVIDLDE
+240 NRFAYDVIDLDE
-252 RDYIISSNT
+252 RDYVISTNT

-297 DYLNNL
+297 EYLNG

>member
-14 GMTAALYLLRDGK
+14 GMSAALYLLRDGK

-53 KAVSGSE
+53 KAISGSE
-60 LTDIMY
+60 LTDIMF

-77 LEEVTNIKVIDNN
+77 LEEVTNINVLEDN

-95 TSDDNKYLSKVLIIA
+95 TEDNKYLGKVLIIA
-110 SGSCYR
+110 SGSAYR
-116 KLGLDKEEDFIG
+116 TLNLPNEDKLIG
-128 NGIHFCVACDG
+128 HGIHFCVACDG
-139 AFYKNKNVAIIGG
+139 AFYKGKDVAIVGG
-152 GNSACINAYSMS
+152 GNSAVINAYSMS
-164 KLAKKVFIIQR
+164 KIAKKVYILQKMD
-175 LNKLTCEKDL
+175 KLTCEKDL
-185 VNKLKSTD
+185 INKIESTD
-193 NVEIILNSNV
+193 NVEIMYNV
-203 KEYLGDDEFK
+203 DVLEYLGDDELT
-213 GLLIET
+213 GLSIKVD
-219 EGKEKKI
+219 GKKKKLN
-226 DVDGVFLNIGLIPQ
+226 VDGVFLNIGLIPQ
-240 NKFATEVIDLDE
+240 NKFANDVIDLDE
-252 RDYIISSNT
+252 RDYVISTNT

-297 DYLNNL
+297 EYLNG